1 LGNPRRYCKG
11 FGFSG
16 KIPRRFGE
24 LQADIAVCVYG
35 QVHGNAVYGK
45 GKGAGSGGGIFN
57 GVPVLNNRFRYGF
70 GVRLRAG
77 GKAEGYGKKRGK
89 VLFYGHIENSFSG
102 ISCQEFII
110 AWGVGNGKR
119 RMENGEWGKIGSGE
133 WRMGEDREWRM
144 ENGGERV

>member
-1 LGNPRRYCKG
+1 LGIRRRYCKG

-35 QVHGNAVYGK
+35 QVHINAVYGK

-57 GVPVLNNRFRYGF
+57 GVPVFNYGF
-70 GVRLRAG
+70 HVRLRAG
-77 GKAEGYGKKRGK
+77 GKAEGYGYKRGK

-102 ISCQEFII
+102 CMLS
-110 AWGVGNGKR
+110 GVY
-119 RMENGEWGKIGSGE
+119 
-133 WRMGEDREWRM
+133 
-144 ENGGERV
+144 